1 MAVRKAKEAP
11 GKFEEALQR
20 LEEIVATLES
30 GEVDLEKSLELF
42 EEGRTLSRQ
51 CLERLQEMEQKV
63 RKVIEK
69 SNGSVE
75 LRDVKPEE
83 TGEPEGR

>member
-1 MAVRKAKEAP
+1 MCARKAREAP
-11 GKFEEALQR
+11 KKFEDALKR
-20 LEEIVATLES
+20 LETIVETLES

-42 EEGRTLSRQ
+42 EEGRGLSRQ

-69 SNGSVE
+69 ADGSVE
-75 LRDVKPEE
+75 LREFGA
-83 TGEPEGR
+83 GEPPADSS